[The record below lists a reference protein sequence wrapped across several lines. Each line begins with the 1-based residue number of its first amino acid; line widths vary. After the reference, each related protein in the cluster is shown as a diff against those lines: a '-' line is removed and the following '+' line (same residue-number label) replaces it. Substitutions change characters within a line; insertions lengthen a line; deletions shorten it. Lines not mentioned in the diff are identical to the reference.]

1 MGCCAKV
8 AGILNCEGLFMHIFF
23 SKSGAFSHQ
32 LLHFFNMHYFNVK
45 YIQLLFNL
53 QTAVYYFPYKPR
65 KKRGGGSEEEQTGL
79 ETI

>member
-1 MGCCAKV
+1 
-8 AGILNCEGLFMHIFF
+8 
-23 SKSGAFSHQ
+23 
-32 LLHFFNMHYFNVK
+32 MHYFNVK

-79 ETI
+79 ETIWKNSSKKCYLTGKNSNFLQTDTDYQQV